1 MSMFVDCA
9 WNNQRCVIMTAEV
22 FRMLDYE
29 KIGRKIKN
37 ERKIRGLT
45 QEKLAE
51 KIDVCVPY
59 VGLIE
64 RGKRIPS
71 LEKW

>member
-1 MSMFVDCA
+1 
-9 WNNQRCVIMTAEV
+9 
-22 FRMLDYE
+22 MLDYE
-29 KIGRKIKN
+29 KIGRRIKN

-51 KIDVCVPY
+51 KMDVCVSY

-71 LEKW
+71 LETMVKMCRELGISIDKVME

>member
-1 MSMFVDCA
+1 
-9 WNNQRCVIMTAEV
+9 
-22 FRMLDYE
+22 MLDYE
-29 KIGRKIKN
+29 KIGRKTKN

-71 LEKW
+71 LETMVKICRALEIRIDRVLE

>member
-1 MSMFVDCA
+1 
-9 WNNQRCVIMTAEV
+9 
-22 FRMLDYE
+22 MLDYE

-51 KIDVCVPY
+51 KMDVCVSY

-71 LEKW
+71 LETMVKMCRELRISIDKVME

>member
-1 MSMFVDCA
+1 
-9 WNNQRCVIMTAEV
+9 
-22 FRMLDYE
+22 MLDYQ
-29 KIGRKIKN
+29 KIGRRL
-37 ERKIRGLT
+37 RKARKMRGLT

-51 KIDVCVPY
+51 KMDVCVSN

-71 LEKW
+71 LETMVKMCRALGISTDRVLD

>member
-1 MSMFVDCA
+1 
-9 WNNQRCVIMTAEV
+9 
-22 FRMLDYE
+22 MLDYE

-64 RGKRIPS
+64 NGKRIQS
-71 LEKW
+71 LETMVKICRALKIRIDRVLE

>member
-1 MSMFVDCA
+1 
-9 WNNQRCVIMTAEV
+9 
-22 FRMLDYE
+22 MLDYE

-51 KIDVCVPY
+51 KMDVCVSY

-71 LEKW
+71 LDTMVKMCRALGISIDRVIE

>member
-1 MSMFVDCA
+1 
-9 WNNQRCVIMTAEV
+9 
-22 FRMLDYE
+22 MLDYE
-29 KIGRKIKN
+29 KIGRRIKN

-45 QEKLAE
+45 QEKLEE
-51 KIDVCVPY
+51 KIDVCVSY

-71 LEKW
+71 LETMVKICRELGVSIDRVVE